1 MGLVSLLVLLV
12 VVGFVMFVFNKLVTI
27 AEPYKTIVN
36 AGVALVVFLY
46 ILQSFGVIHTN
57 LHL

>member
-1 MGLVSLLVLLV
+1 MALGSLFLFLLF
-12 VVGFVMFVFNKLVTI
+12 VGFVVFVFNKLVTV
-27 AEPYKTIVN
+27 AEPYKTIIN

-46 ILQSFGVIHTN
+46 ILQSFGIIHTN

>member
-1 MGLVSLLVLLV
+1 MGLVSLFLFLLF
-12 VVGFVMFVFNKLVTI
+12 VGFVMFVFNKLVTI

-36 AGVALVVFLY
+36 AGVALVAFLY
-46 ILQSFGVIHTN
+46 ILQSFGIIHTN